1 MSAGLCVSECESECE
16 YTCVCVCVC
25 KWNVL
30 VGVLCA
36 CGKASVTMG
45 SDTPKWPK
53 RVSPNPR
60 LSATINVHLHRFL
73 TLGKYGD
80 CVCFVLSF
88 FRTTFLNLQKLQTS
102 YIVFIYN
109 IFNYLKE
116 KCTRTC
122 CTQICPSAFIFVLTR
137 VCIAKTVVIG
147 RERGT
152 MDSIYFILH
161 PWHSVTW

>member
-1 MSAGLCVSECESECE
+1 MFSHTRFGLFQILITFCVCRIMCKWVWEWVWI
-16 YTCVCVCVC
+16 YVCVCVCVC

-60 LSATINVHLHRFL
+60 LSATINVHVHRFL

-88 FRTTFLNLQKLQTS
+88 QCKPKITTLVVIWYVYLKKKTRKELQN
-102 YIVFIYN
+102 N
-109 IFNYLKE
+109 IFEFTKITNQLY
-116 KCTRTC
+116 
-122 CTQICPSAFIFVLTR
+122 
-137 VCIAKTVVIG
+137 CIYI
-147 RERGT
+147 
-152 MDSIYFILH
+152 
-161 PWHSVTW
+161 